1 MASSDRFSMG
11 FDTGPVSEKIAAY
24 QSKLLEMAKANF
36 DLSFSYAK
44 AIAAVKSP
52 AEFTTISG
60 DYSRRQ
66 VEMFK
71 SQTKELTSFTLPE
84 RTF

>member
-1 MASSDRFSMG
+1 MADANRFSTG
-11 FDTGPVSEKIAAY
+11 FDTGSVSKNIAAY

-44 AIAAVKSP
+44 AITAVKSP
-52 AEFTTISG
+52 AEFTTVNG
-60 DYSRRQ
+60 EYSRKQ

-71 SQTKELTSFTLPE
+71 SQTKELTSFTIPE
-84 RTF
+84 QT